1 MGLDGLLAR
10 LECRAVTSVT
20 APETPDVTRK
30 PAQLVPCTSVTSVT
44 LSKEISPLSE
54 PNRVPFDREAWE
66 ERAAIA
72 EFDGGLSRE
81 KAEALAWAEDD
92 RRREQSAHGDHR
104 HRPAL
109 RSANDPGPSIRPTM
123 RLCCDCIHGTP
134 ALAGSAVS
142 WHSCIVPKESHWHG
156 WWGLSEHYCEAWEA
170 QPDRRPPVAAGA
182 PFDDEKGTPWAKS
195 KP

>member
-20 APETPDVTRK
+20 APETPDVTGK
-30 PAQLVPCTSVTSVT
+30 PAQLVPCTLVTSVT
-44 LSKEISPLSE
+44 LPKEISPLSE

-109 RSANDPGPSIRPTM
+109 RSANDPGPAPQTAVC
-123 RLCCDCIHGTP
+123 CCDCTHGTP

-142 WHSCIVPKESHWHG
+142 WHVCAVPKESRWHG
-156 WWGLSEHYCEAWEA
+156 WWGLSEHCCEAWEA
-170 QPDRRPPVAAGA
+170 QQDRRQAAGTGDA
-182 PFDDEKGTPWAKS
+182 DRWQA
-195 KP
+195 

>member
-20 APETPDVTRK
+20 APETPDVTGK

-44 LSKEISPLSE
+44 LPKEISPLSE

-81 KAEALAWAEDD
+81 KAEALAWVEDD

-109 RSANDPGPSIRPTM
+109 RSANDPGPAPQTAVR
-123 RLCCDCIHGTP
+123 CCDCRHSSS
-134 ALAGSAVS
+134 ALAGSKVA
-142 WHSCIVPKESHWHG
+142 WHVCGIQRESKKHG
-156 WWGLSEHYCEAWEA
+156 QWGRAEHYCGSWEA
-170 QPDRRPPVAAGA
+170 HPDRRQPIDTSDA
-182 PFDDEKGTPWAKS
+182 DRWHS
-195 KP
+195 